1 MSEQR
6 IPAALSRLAS
16 FSLATLACAL
26 CVCTGLGQTAGHER
40 DSDARAWM
48 RKVRIAAYPLSTDN
62 AKTIVDQAAK
72 DGVYGIEIDNDI
84 PGRYESLLEP
94 TAKLE
99 AIRAVS
105 SAAHAANNKTFVYI
119 AGLECITADGSA
131 VHTLA
136 KDHPEWLQRKITG
149 EPAIF
154 DSKSAFWIA
163 KGEEDVWVSPYAADW
178 RRLAGRVLTTAP
190 WQRSSRR
197 QDWMRGRILSS
208 VTSTTRDSKSGL
220 IFAFA
225 QSQTFWRRFEV
236 RRRR

>member
-6 IPAALSRLAS
+6 IPAALSRLVS
-16 FSLATLACAL
+16 FSLAALACVL
-26 CVCTGLGQTAGHER
+26 CVCTCLGQTAGHER
-40 DSDARAWM
+40 DDDARAWM
-48 RKVRIAAYPLSTDN
+48 RKVRIAAYPLSTEN
-62 AKTIVDQAAK
+62 AKVIVDQAAK

-119 AGLECITADGSA
+119 AGTECITADGSA

-149 EPAIF
+149 EPA
-154 DSKSAFWIA
+154 
-163 KGEEDVWVSPYAADW
+163 P
-178 RRLAGRVLTTAP
+178 
-190 WQRSSRR
+190 
-197 QDWMRGRILSS
+197 
-208 VTSTTRDSKSGL
+208 SGL
-220 IFAFA
+220 PRAKKMCG
-225 QSQTFWRRFEV
+225 
-236 RRRR
+236 